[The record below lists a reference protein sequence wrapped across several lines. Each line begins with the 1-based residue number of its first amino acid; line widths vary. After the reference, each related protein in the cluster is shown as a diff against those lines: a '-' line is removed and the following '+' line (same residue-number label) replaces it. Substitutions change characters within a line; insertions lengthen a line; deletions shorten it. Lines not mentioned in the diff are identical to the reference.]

1 MSTAL
6 KNSMINNAAKDN
18 TGDAINGS
26 EVDANPNT
34 LADVLDGTTA
44 TDLGGAGAVD
54 FLALRSI
61 TLANAATSIQR
72 PYTIEWDPA
81 DVGNLTD
88 NSSGLGIVFKMPD
101 DAGNQDEYA
110 AFDAMVVSDAT
121 TEEEGEFSLKL
132 RKAGTLTELLTLA
145 PTTGLRLGVNDTGYD
160 VQFFGA
166 AAGAYMLWDESANAL
181 DVRGATAAGAGTLKL
196 TTGELTVV
204 DGDVLGRIDFQAPLE
219 SDGTDAILVSAS
231 IWAEADDTF
240 AADNNAT
247 SLVFA
252 SATSETATAVMR
264 LSKTALSPQ
273 TTDGLS
279 LGTSALNFSDLFLDS
294 GAVVNFDSGD
304 VTVTH
309 SSNTL
314 TVAGGTFATAALT
327 ATSLSVGDGNITNV
341 GQIDVDSIVS
351 DGSTVTIGTGST
363 MVFTDNTTIAMTL
376 GNDAGDDFIIDT
388 NVFVVEGDNGHVGIG
403 TATPAYWFN
412 VAAQQD
418 YDWVAQIQ
426 NTEATDGR
434 NYGLRVRGGSTSA
447 DTALA
452 VEDHDG
458 ANAFLTIKGDG
469 GVIAANLLA
478 AAASTDLNINGSN
491 EIHSVTSSEIF
502 KDDIVDIDIDSSKI
516 YDLKLRSWDWAE
528 NSGSAGMHDFGIIA
542 EETAE
547 IIPEIVVMRKDKERK
562 SGVGESAPADEKVIE
577 VGKAKPYSIRN
588 SPLMMLMLD
597 QMQKLNTRIVALEA

>member
-1 MSTAL
+1 MGVIIQTYPF
-6 KNSMINNAAKDN
+6 
-18 TGDAINGS
+18 
-26 EVDANPNT
+26 V
-34 LADVLDGTTA
+34 
-44 TDLGGAGAVD
+44 AGAIPTAANWNSNWTTV
-54 FLALRSI
+54 LALVNGGI
-61 TLANAATSIQR
+61 DKANVDSSSSDGIVTMDEAQ
-72 PYTIEWDPA
+72 TISGAKIMTGAFQAGVD
-81 DVGNLTD
+81 DVG
-88 NSSGLGIVFKMPD
+88 V
-101 DAGNQDEYA
+101 
-110 AFDAMVVSDAT
+110 
-121 TEEEGEFSLKL
+121 
-132 RKAGTLTELLTLA
+132 
-145 PTTGLRLGVNDTGYD
+145 D
-160 VQFFGA
+160 VTFYGA
-166 AAGAYMLWDESANAL
+166 SAGAFALWDETNNLL
-181 DVRGATAAGAGTLKL
+181 DLRGATAAGAGTLKL

-219 SDGTDAILVSAS
+219 SSGTDAILVGAS

-309 SSNTL
+309 AAGKLTFGGDGAVELDFNNHEMTNVDIDSGTMDGVDVTVGSGKTLNVSAGTL
-314 TVAGGTFATAALT
+314 TLANDQISGDAVSGGTIGTTTITALAGHL
-327 ATSLSVGDGNITNV
+327 SLGDNNITNV
-341 GQIDVDSIVS
+341 GQIDVDTIVS